1 MPNAC
6 GKQVN
11 YQRIPV
17 SKTCVHA
24 SPVLLRVS
32 TTIGAAWISTP
43 IIHWV
48 LRIIR
53 TIFPLHNNHERPL
66 EMSTFS
72 TISTG
77 STIYHH
83 QLNIIKG

>member
-24 SPVLLRVS
+24 SPILLRVS
-32 TTIGAAWISTP
+32 TTIGAAWINTL
-43 IIHWV
+43 IVHWI

-53 TIFPLHNNHERPL
+53 TEFPLHTTSERPL

-77 STIYHH
+77 PTIYHH
-83 QLNIIKG
+83 QLITIKG

>member
-17 SKTCVHA
+17 SKTCVRL
-24 SPVLLRVS
+24 SPALLRMS
-32 TTIGAAWISTP
+32 AARSAAWINTLIVHW
-43 IIHWV
+43 II
-48 LRIIR
+48 RIIR
-53 TIFPLHNNHERPL
+53 TEFPLHTTSERPL

-77 STIYHH
+77 PTIYHH
-83 QLNIIKG
+83 QLITIKG

>member
-1 MPNAC
+1 MRSMC

-17 SKTCVHA
+17 SKTCVRI
-24 SPVLLRVS
+24 SPVLFRMS
-32 TTIGAAWISTP
+32 AARSAAWINAL
-43 IIHWV
+43 IIHWI

-66 EMSTFS
+66 EISTFS
-72 TISTG
+72 TISTEP
-77 STIYHH
+77 TICHH

>member
-17 SKTCVHA
+17 SKTCVRI
-24 SPVLLRVS
+24 SPVLLRMS
-32 TTIGAAWISTP
+32 AARSAAWINAL
-43 IIHWV
+43 IVHWI

-53 TIFPLHNNHERPL
+53 TEFPLYATYERPL

-72 TISTG
+72 TISTEP
-77 STIYHH
+77 TIYHH

>member
-1 MPNAC
+1 MRNTC
-6 GKQVN
+6 GKRVN
-11 YQRIPV
+11 LQRIPA
-17 SKTCVHA
+17 SKTCVRI
-24 SPVLLRVS
+24 SPVLLRMS
-32 TTIGAAWISTP
+32 AARSAAWINTL
-43 IIHWV
+43 IVHWI

-66 EMSTFS
+66 EISTFS

-77 STIYHH
+77 PTIYHY

>member
-17 SKTCVHA
+17 SKTCVRI
-24 SPVLLRVS
+24 SPVLLRMSAARS
-32 TTIGAAWISTP
+32 TAWINAL
-43 IIHWV
+43 IVHWI

-53 TIFPLHNNHERPL
+53 TEFPLHTTPERPL

-72 TISTG
+72 TISTEP
-77 STIYHH
+77 TIYHH

>member
-17 SKTCVHA
+17 SKTCVGI
-24 SPVLLRVS
+24 SPVLLRMS
-32 TTIGAAWISTP
+32 TAWINAL
-43 IIHWV
+43 IVHWI

-66 EMSTFS
+66 EISTFS
-72 TISTG
+72 TISTEP
-77 STIYHH
+77 TICHH

>member
-1 MPNAC
+1 MRNTC
-6 GKQVN
+6 GKRVN
-11 YQRIPV
+11 LQRIPA
-17 SKTCVHA
+17 SKTCVRI
-24 SPVLLRVS
+24 SPVLLRMS
-32 TTIGAAWISTP
+32 AARSAAWINAL
-43 IIHWV
+43 IIHWI

-53 TIFPLHNNHERPL
+53 TEFPLHTTSERPL

-83 QLNIIKG
+83 QLITIKG

>member
-43 IIHWV
+43 IIHWI

-53 TIFPLHNNHERPL
+53 TEFPPHTTPERPL

-83 QLNIIKG
+83 QLITIKG

>member
-24 SPVLLRVS
+24 SPILLRVS

-53 TIFPLHNNHERPL
+53 TEFPLHTTSERPL

-83 QLNIIKG
+83 QLITIKG

>member
-1 MPNAC
+1 MRSMC

-17 SKTCVHA
+17 SKTCVRI
-24 SPVLLRVS
+24 SPVLFRMSVARS
-32 TTIGAAWISTP
+32 AAWINAL
-43 IIHWV
+43 IIHWI

-66 EMSTFS
+66 EISTFS

-77 STIYHH
+77 PTIYHH

>member
-17 SKTCVHA
+17 SKTCVRL
-24 SPVLLRVS
+24 SPALLRMS
-32 TTIGAAWISTP
+32 AARSAAWINTL
-43 IIHWV
+43 IVHWI

-53 TIFPLHNNHERPL
+53 TEFPLHNNHERPL

-72 TISTG
+72 TISTE